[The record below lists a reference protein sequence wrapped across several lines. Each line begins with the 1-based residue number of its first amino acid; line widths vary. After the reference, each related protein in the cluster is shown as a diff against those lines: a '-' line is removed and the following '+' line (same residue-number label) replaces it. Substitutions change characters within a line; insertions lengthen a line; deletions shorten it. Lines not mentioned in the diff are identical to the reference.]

1 MINRPNE
8 RPLVFRVRRTDRLPK
23 ATLGIGELW
32 AGPVCVMRCHTVE
45 LPWKNNAK
53 GVSCIPAGTYQMA
66 FTMSNRFKVPLWLVL
81 DVPGRAGV
89 RIHAAN
95 FAHQLEGCIALG
107 MGRAD
112 LNGDGVPDV
121 TQSKRAIELFH
132 QATARVDRMVL
143 EIG

>member
-1 MINRPNE
+1 MSA
-8 RPLVFRVRRTDRLPK
+8 PLVFRVRRTDRLPK

-45 LPWKNNAK
+45 LPWKDNAK
-53 GVSCIPAGTYQMA
+53 GISCIPAGTYQMA